1 MATIAPYIP
10 ESITVHLGSPDSN
23 AENVTVSF
31 SDYVKNVLSSEV
43 YPTWEPAALR
53 ANALAIISFALNRI
67 YTEYYRSEM
76 QLKRPVL
83 QQPGVF
89 LRYHVL
95 DGH

>member
-53 ANALAIISFALNRI
+53 ANALAIISFAQSDLHR
-67 YTEYYRSEM
+67 
-76 QLKRPVL
+76 VL
-83 QQPGVF
+83 PQPGVF

-95 DGH
+95 DSH